1 MPHAFFALEL
11 TIMFEESRR
20 AGSSGGW
27 RIAFAQRA
35 IQQTQVEA
43 ILQKRGIAIVPGAGD
58 RGGDPRSLGH
68 RGQQLV
74 EAA

>member
-1 MPHAFFALEL
+1 MQL
-11 TIMFEESRR
+11 TWKTSVGEADQMTAIPARRCSTHEPSDLSR
-20 AGSSGGW
+20 APSW
-27 RIAFAQRA
+27 L
-35 IQQTQVEA
+35 EA